1 MKKIKILYLGPKE
14 DSLHGFLKKQN
25 AKVEYFENKA
35 INIEQVKDINPDLI
49 MSYGYRHIIK
59 KEIFENFKT
68 INLHIS
74 LLPWNRGSNPNFWS
88 FYDNTPKGVTIHKV
102 AKGLDTGD
110 ILFQKEVNFL
120 DHEDDLEKTYL
131 RLKREMNALLELEWQ
146 RLVDGDYTPRKQNLK
161 SGTYYTSKDFS
172 NISNKLK
179 NGWKTKTAEVNKW
192 KKEQI

>member
-1 MKKIKILYLGPKE
+1 MTQEIY
-14 DSLHGFLKKQN
+14 
-25 AKVEYFENKA
+25 YFK
-35 INIEQVKDINPDLI
+35 
-49 MSYGYRHIIK
+49 
-59 KEIFENFKT
+59 
-68 INLHIS
+68 
-74 LLPWNRGSNPNFWS
+74 
-88 FYDNTPKGVTIHKV
+88 
-102 AKGLDTGD
+102 
-110 ILFQKEVNFL
+110 KEVNFL